1 MEHQEL
7 IQKAANLI
15 SQSKYAIG
23 FTGAGISV
31 ESGIPP
37 FRGEDGLWNT
47 TDPSILSLSRFYRD
61 PAKAWVDIKKVFYDF
76 FGQAKPNAAHIAFAQ
91 LEQKGILKGVITQNI
106 DNLHQE
112 AGSSK
117 VIEYHGTCSNMVC
130 IKCGKKYRSEDVKL
144 DNLPPKCSCGGV
156 LKPDFVFFEEGIPEE
171 AQTESQKMIQK
182 TDLLIIIGT
191 TGEVMPAA
199 YLPLTAH
206 RNGAKIIEINPH
218 PSTYTHSITDV
229 YIPLKAGEAM
239 THIMKLI

>member
-1 MEHQEL
+1 MDNKEL
-7 IQKAANLI
+7 IKKATDLI

-61 PAKAWVDIKKVFYDF
+61 PAKAWIDIKKVFYDF
-76 FGQAKPNAAHIAFAQ
+76 FGQAKPNAAHKALAQ

-130 IKCGKKYRSEDVKL
+130 IKCGKKYRSSDVKL
-144 DNLPPKCSCGGV
+144 NTLPPKCECGGV
-156 LKPDFVFFEEGIPEE
+156 LKPDFVFFEEGIPSE
-171 AQTESQKMIQK
+171 AQSESQKMIDK
-182 TDLLIIIGT
+182 ADLLIIIGT

-199 YLPLTAH
+199 YLPHMAKRH
-206 RNGAKIIEINPH
+206 GAKIIEINPH
-218 PSTYTHSITDV
+218 FSAFTNSITDI
-229 YIPLKAGEAM
+229 YLGMKAGEAM
-239 THIMKLI
+239 TAIMNNL

>member
-1 MEHQEL
+1 MEHKEL
-7 IQKAANLI
+7 IQKAADLI

-76 FGQAKPNAAHIAFAQ
+76 FGQAKPNAAHKAFAQ

-130 IKCGKKYRSEDVKL
+130 IKCGKKYRSQDVSL
-144 DNLPPKCSCGGV
+144 TTLPPKCSCGGV

-171 AQTESQKMIQK
+171 AQTESQRMIQK

-239 THIMKLI
+239 TEIMKLI